1 MRVASRGGNHKLVL
15 LFLAVLLF
23 PMFSG
28 HVVVSVKADGITE
41 TQLESLK
48 LLKGPEDVPASPLF
62 VGYPY
67 SHVKVV
73 MGLYTLI
80 TLPSWHGSLFE
91 MSFFVNSEK
100 VDPGFGLDGEISV
113 WEWYMTN
120 NVDPPNSF
128 EFKVTTIDKV
138 IIMKLIPKND
148 NNITLSFRIYN
159 PSSWQVSIT
168 VRKDASSTEI
178 EVTLTDKQ
186 VIYLKADK
194 VAFGASITDSASY
207 VTDWGGVD
215 EITYSGTAEK
225 YVNIGFDETVQIRW
239 STAVDG
245 YMNDIKSWVGDPSS
259 WDTYENVVATVKQA
273 WLDELNNLPLELDT
287 FDVAFYRVLTA
298 WLSMIVNGTLPQFNG
313 YKYKNYIADSVPFVF
328 MPSNPNT
335 WAYPF
340 QLSAWDVGY
349 ASYYLLCLLKPDI
362 AYDLLQGL
370 LALND
375 YYDQLTSYTNVFEAT
390 PDQGMDHVF
399 DANALFLM
407 LAEAMSFEF
416 NFDWAST
423 FSLADTLMTH
433 WRTTYGGGVDENGIF
448 TGGGTPN
455 PLTMELI
462 YFEYILSFIA
472 SKAGDTAKR
481 DFYRSFAQNTS
492 LLSMMYDSDHDTFRV
507 PGTSALWQEGET
519 NATRAFWYYSYC
531 SPREVEAIVNFT
543 RYLEDYQYFLDYNNF
558 YNDFQVASPYLLFFH
573 KRPDIAWKNINTLVF
588 PSLDYWIENYK
599 SIWEDFKIPRTTDL
613 YERQG
618 IKGYTSNHA
627 QYILNYLG
635 LYHVPGYPFTFIGIP
650 QASYTIGSLH
660 VKVEGSGNYVDSVT
674 FNGKPWRSLKLPPN
688 VKTLNGELK
697 VTLSDSPNAWK
708 KNPMILP
715 DNGYYTTTNVEYSSK
730 ALKFTSWSPV
740 SEQVTVE
747 IYCGS
752 LGKPTVVEGADS
764 WSYDDSTKIL
774 TLTVTHHSPA
784 TVTVY
789 WGIKSWFDEASAL
802 LAQFFILFTLIAT
815 IQIIRGVSDWIG
827 GKRKP
832 KDVFG
837 SSLTKTIAWKIIEMA
852 LVTAVIVLLLN
863 VVGGMF

>member
-287 FDVAFYRVLTA
+287 FDVDFYRVLTA
-298 WLSMIVNGTLPQFNG
+298 WLGMIVNGTLPQFNG
-313 YKYKNYIADSVPFVF
+313 FKDKGYISTETPFVF
-328 MPSNPNT
+328 IPSSAS
-335 WAYPF
+335 AYSHIH
-340 QLSAWDVGY
+340 QGSIWDIGY
-349 ASYYLLCLLKPDI
+349 ANYYLLLLLKEDI
-362 AYDLLQGL
+362 AESYLEGL

-375 YYDQLTSYTNVFEAT
+375 YYDSLAGYHNVLKGEVDQERNFVDDSVGVFFVITEA
-390 PDQGMDHVF
+390 
-399 DANALFLM
+399 L
-407 LAEAMSFEF
+407 SFGL
-416 NFDWAST
+416 NFDWEYV
-423 FSLADTLMTH
+423 FNLADTLMTH
-433 WRTTYGGGVDENGIF
+433 WRSPDGYGDGVDENGIF
-448 TGGGTPN
+448 TSGSTPN
-455 PLTMELI
+455 PITQELI
-462 YFEYILSFIA
+462 YTEYLISFLA
-472 SKAGDTAKR
+472 SKVGNTAKR
-481 DFYRSFAQNTS
+481 DFYRSFAKNTT
-492 LLSMMYDSDHDTFRV
+492 LLSLMYDETHNVFRV
-507 PGTSALWQEGET
+507 PGTSYNWVESESSAEQS
-519 NATRAFWYYSYC
+519 FWYYSYC
-531 SPREVEAIVNFT
+531 SPEEVEQIVNFEE
-543 RYLEDYQYFLDYNNF
+543 YISDLQSFLNATNK
-558 YNDFQVASPYLLFFH
+558 YNDFQVAAPYLAFFH
-573 KRPDIAWKNINTLVF
+573 KRPDIAWHNIHTLVF
-588 PSLDYWIENYK
+588 PSLDEWIHNHH
-599 SIWEDFKIPRTTDL
+599 SIWEGFITPRTTNL
-613 YERQG
+613 YERDG
-618 IKGYTSNHA
+618 VAGYTSNHA

-697 VTLSDSPNAWK
+697 VTLGDSPDAWK
-708 KNPMILP
+708 KTPMILP
-715 DNGYYTTTNVEYSSK
+715 DNGYYTTANVEYSSNS
-730 ALKFTSWSPV
+730 LEFTSWSPV
-740 SEQVTVE
+740 SESVTVE

-752 LGKPTVVEGADS
+752 LGKPWSVNGADS
-764 WSYDDSTKIL
+764 WSYDESTKIL

-784 TVTVY
+784 TVTVT
-789 WGIKSWFDEASAL
+789 WPATTVTPMVKMMLGLVPFLAAL
-802 LAQFFILFTLIAT
+802 LLFWPYL
-815 IQIIRGVSDWIG
+815 Q
-827 GKRKP
+827 GKRKADIDELIP
-832 KDVFG
+832 AV
-837 SSLTKTIAWKIIEMA
+837 IA
-852 LVTAVIVLLLN
+852 LVILLCMVAWVWTLW
-863 VVGGMF
+863 